1 MLAGILIHIF
11 KLRLREK
18 FLKVLILIL
27 LIVALV
33 ELL

>member
-11 KLRLREK
+11 KFWLREK
-18 FLKVLILIL
+18 FLNVLILIL